1 MGQNGIK
8 KRFRG
13 SYELKVD
20 DRGRIKVPS
29 KYLSALEEQYGK
41 ELYITSIN
49 GDRVL
54 LYPLGVWEG
63 IEQAI
68 ATMRVRSPE
77 IEDYVSRTSFWGN
90 EGEVDGK
97 GRVLI
102 PPELRTSSK
111 LDGNVRIIG
120 KIDHMVLWNEDEF
133 RAKALSGEF
142 SDEKLHQVSL
152 MLNEIAAAG
161 SKE

>member
-1 MGQNGIK
+1 
-8 KRFRG
+8 
-13 SYELKVD
+13 
-20 DRGRIKVPS
+20 
-29 KYLSALEEQYGK
+29 
-41 ELYITSIN
+41 LYITSIN

-54 LYPLGVWEG
+54 LYPLEVWEG

-152 MLNEIAAAG
+152 MLNEIAAVG

>member
-1 MGQNGIK
+1 MG
-8 KRFRG
+8 R
-13 SYELKVD
+13 SCTL
-20 DRGRIKVPS
+20 P
-29 KYLSALEEQYGK
+29 LSMGTAY
-41 ELYITSIN
+41 
-49 GDRVL
+49 
-54 LYPLGVWEG
+54 
-63 IEQAI
+63 
-68 ATMRVRSPE
+68 
-77 IEDYVSRTSFWGN
+77 YVSRTSFWGN

-152 MLNEIAAAG
+152 MLNEIAAVG